1 MLSHSLLTEEKV
13 EKTQDEENTFREMV
27 QQQRLASGWSQPTWV
42 TASLPSIKAEPS
54 YSFSKPQFSQPQN
67 GNNNNTHLLRGLGG
81 RKESMHL
88 KHLAGC
94 LGH

>member
-42 TASLPSIKAEPS
+42 TAGLPSIKAEPL
-54 YSFSKPQFSQPQN
+54 YSFSKPQFPQPQN

-81 RKESMHL
+81 RKESTHL